1 MLSRSVASLLELLLI
16 SFGMSAAEINT
27 TMMKII
33 IGVTMKNIVGRLRIR
48 ELQRVAGGVFW
59 LLLPMD
65 ISAGYEPLSP
75 TTRASV
81 RS

>member
-1 MLSRSVASLLELLLI
+1 MLSRSVACLLELLLI
-16 SFGMSAAEINT
+16 SFGMSAAAINT
-27 TMMKII
+27 IMMKMS
-33 IGVTMKNIVGRLRIR
+33 IGVTMKNIVGRLRVR
-48 ELQRVAGGVFW
+48 EQQRVVGSVFW